1 MPPSKGNSNPR
12 KIWSRP
18 TLTCIPRESI
28 TDTHTSSLD
37 QCSGSTQPC
46 ALRYATHPHP
56 RGQSLV
62 DNRLCQSRYEQRNIS
77 RIGYRASIVTRV
89 RSSYRSMAL
98 SAGLATGVNKRS
110 NILDFIC
117 LGFDSV
123 LVMYT
128 YIPGM
133 CASVQFETVVGSV
146 RNCRLDGPTVQF
158 SVCITESLFQK
169 LQICLSV
176 CPHP

>member
-123 LVMYT
+123 LSC
-128 YIPGM
+128 IPIYLV
-133 CASVQFETVVGSV
+133 CAHRCSSKPSSV
-146 RNCRLDGPTVQF
+146 RCGTVASTVPRFSSQF
-158 SVCITESLFQK
+158 V
-169 LQICLSV
+169 
-176 CPHP
+176 